1 MQLLNMGI
9 MARPLN
15 WAIVFAVTLFWLVL
29 IALVFPQSSDGPG
42 TDLG

>member
-1 MQLLNMGI
+1 MRLLNTGI

-29 IALVFPQSSDGPG
+29 IALVFPEGSDGPNSDQG
-42 TDLG
+42 